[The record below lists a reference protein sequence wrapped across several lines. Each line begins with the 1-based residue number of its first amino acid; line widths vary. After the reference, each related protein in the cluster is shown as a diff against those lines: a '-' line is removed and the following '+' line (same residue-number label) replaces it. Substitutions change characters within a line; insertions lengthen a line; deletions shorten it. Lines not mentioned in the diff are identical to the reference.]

1 MLIKVGE
8 EITVGMNF
16 SSKIRQGNI
25 TDISI
30 ATKPGD
36 PAGEQGTHVNEYD
49 TDLKYNGSISFT
61 NNNGQYWA
69 YLPLSFGCSYV
80 CVWVHLTI
88 KRLSLRL

>member
-1 MLIKVGE
+1 MLIKVGD

-16 SSKIRQGNI
+16 SSRIRQGEI

-36 PAGEQGTHVNEYD
+36 PAGELGTQVNEYD

-61 NNNGQYWA
+61 NDSGQYWA
-69 YLPLSFGCSYV
+69 YLSQIIGDE
-80 CVWVHLTI
+80 
-88 KRLSLRL
+88 

>member
-36 PAGEQGTHVNEYD
+36 PAGEQGTQVNEYD
-49 TDLKYNGSISFT
+49 TDLKYSGSISFMSKA
-61 NNNGQYWA
+61 G
-69 YLPLSFGCSYV
+69 LFERFL
-80 CVWVHLTI
+80 
-88 KRLSLRL
+88 

>member
-1 MLIKVGE
+1 MIIKVGE
-8 EITVGMNF
+8 EVTVGMNF

-36 PAGEQGTHVNEYD
+36 PAGEQGTQVNEYD

-69 YLPLSFGCSYV
+69 YFSQIIGD
-80 CVWVHLTI
+80 
-88 KRLSLRL
+88 

>member
-36 PAGEQGTHVNEYD
+36 PAGEQGTQVNEYD
-49 TDLKYNGSISFT
+49 TDLKCLKSSFT
-61 NNNGQYWA
+61 IKANTD
-69 YLPLSFGCSYV
+69 LS
-80 CVWVHLTI
+80 
-88 KRLSLRL
+88 